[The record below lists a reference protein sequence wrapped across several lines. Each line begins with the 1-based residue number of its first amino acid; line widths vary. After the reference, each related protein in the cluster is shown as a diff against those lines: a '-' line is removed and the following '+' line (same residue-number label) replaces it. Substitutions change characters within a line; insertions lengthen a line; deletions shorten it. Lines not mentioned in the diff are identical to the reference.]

1 MIDLVLIYCLN
12 TAPDRCL
19 ERRQPLE
26 AAANLIQCTLGAQ
39 TMAQDYLL
47 THPTYSLHSWRCE
60 MDKPRESPA

>member
-39 TMAQDYLL
+39 TMAQDYLRS
-47 THPTYSLHSWRCE
+47 HPAYSLRGWRCE